1 MLLHCPPPPPSNRK
15 PSFLLSQGRE
25 AQTPAPLTL
34 LSPYELL
41 RYKLWAIAPCKVPYR
56 HVQLT
61 IFSAGEKMRGG
72 TTCPTGEIGAAKGE
86 RKRRTKEREKGG
98 WPTLRWSVWLD
109 RSRVAGLCE
118 LRFLSLSSGGRY
130 CRRRRRRRRRRP
142 PCVTKGA
149 SRLLSFRSRLAYSSP
164 PAHLPL
170 KRKGEAGGRRRASF
184 LFLSPPPPPP
194 RWSFP
199 PCGDSVRT

>member
-1 MLLHCPPPPPSNRK
+1 M
-15 PSFLLSQGRE
+15 
-25 AQTPAPLTL
+25 
-34 LSPYELL
+34 
-41 RYKLWAIAPCKVPYR
+41 
-56 HVQLT
+56 QLT
-61 IFSAGEKMRGG
+61 IFSGGEKMRGG

-86 RKRRTKEREKGG
+86 RKRRTEEREKGG
-98 WPTLRWSVWLD
+98 WPTLWWSVWLD

-130 CRRRRRRRRRRP
+130 CRRRRRRRRQRRRRRRRRP

-149 SRLLSFRSRLAYSSP
+149 SRLLSFRSRLAYSSS

-170 KRKGEAGGRRRASF
+170 KRKGEAGERRRASF

-194 RWSFP
+194 PRWSFP
-199 PCGDSVRT
+199 PVGIPYVRR